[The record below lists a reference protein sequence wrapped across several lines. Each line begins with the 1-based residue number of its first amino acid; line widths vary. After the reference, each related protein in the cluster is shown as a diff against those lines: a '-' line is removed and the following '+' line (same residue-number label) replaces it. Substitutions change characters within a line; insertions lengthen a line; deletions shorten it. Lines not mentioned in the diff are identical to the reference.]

1 MLFLIRG
8 DKMINNLDRKQ
19 IIFLICPFLFSII
32 AFFLVNITINE
43 ITENGTTPDAY
54 WFVRSKPLDILI
66 LIAVSCSSFVLL
78 QKKHIRKNITI
89 SSLIVFC
96 LFAAYYSTNEYIRL
110 SPYVGQNNMTWADVF
125 PFFDRMVLAG
135 SIIGVIILGFTMN
148 LSLPKTSPLKKSKN
162 RIFGGAQWMD
172 MKKLES
178 IFPSNGEIIIG
189 ERYRVDEDIVK
200 DVAFNPKDKATW
212 GKGGTQPLLTYKL
225 DFDSTHMLFF
235 AGSGGYKTTSNV
247 IPTCLKYSGP
257 LVVFDPSTEIAP
269 MVKEIR
275 QQSNK
280 NTVYVLDPH
289 GASTNTFNPLDWLLD
304 ETLPLYEREAGL
316 IEIARLLLSENH
328 KSTSTDQFFTSHA
341 HNLLTGLLAHVV
353 FSDEYKLEE
362 KNLKTLRMIVSEPE
376 PSVIG
381 KLQSIQSN
389 SPSQFIRE
397 TLGVFTNM
405 AVQTFSGVYATASK
419 DTQWLSLH
427 NYANLISGNDFK
439 TTDIT
444 KGNIDIFLNIPA
456 KILKS
461 YPGVGRILVGSFLK
475 AMETANGEYEKRVL
489 FILDEIDL
497 LGYMNILEEARDR
510 GRKYGISLMLFY
522 QSVGQIERHFGSSRA
537 MAWFESC
544 AFVSYAAIKDIKTAE
559 NISKS
564 CGKMTIE
571 VQGKSKT
578 LGTSGAKG
586 TESLSVQQRP
596 LIYPHEITQEMR
608 KDEQIILVQGQPPIR
623 CGRSIYFRRKDL
635 KDLAKEN
642 RFAPK

>member
-1 MLFLIRG
+1 
-8 DKMINNLDRKQ
+8 MINNLDRKQ
-19 IIFLICPFLFSII
+19 IIFLICPFIFSII
-32 AFFLVNITINE
+32 ILFLVTITINE

-66 LIAVSCSSFVLL
+66 LIAISCSSFILL
-78 QKKHIRKNITI
+78 QKRHIRKNITI
-89 SSLIVFC
+89 ASLIIFG

-110 SPYVGQNNMTWADVF
+110 SPYVGQNDMTWADVF

-135 SIIGVIILGFTMN
+135 SIIGIIILGFTMN
-148 LSLPKTSPLKKSKN
+148 LSLPKKSPLKKSKN
-162 RIFGGAQWMD
+162 VIFGSAQWMD

-189 ERYRVDEDIVK
+189 ERYRVDEDIIK
-200 DVAFNPKDKATW
+200 DVAFNPKDKTTW
-212 GKGGTQPLLTYKL
+212 GEGGSQPLLTYNL

-247 IPTCLKYSGP
+247 IPTCMKYSGP

-269 MVKEIR
+269 IVKELR
-275 QQSNK
+275 QQSKK

-289 GASTNTFNPLDWLLD
+289 GASTKTFNPLDWLLD
-304 ETLPLYEREAGL
+304 ENIPLYEREAGL
-316 IEIARLLLSENH
+316 VEIARLLLSETH

-381 KLQSIQSN
+381 KLQSIQS
-389 SPSQFIRE
+389 SSSSQFIRE

-405 AVQTFSGVYATASK
+405 APQTFSGVYATASK
-419 DTQWLSLH
+419 DTQWLSLA

-444 KGNIDIFLNIPA
+444 KGNIDIFLNIPS

-475 AMETANGEYEKRVL
+475 AMESANGEYEKRVL
-489 FILDEIDL
+489 FVLDEIDL

-522 QSVGQIERHFGSSRA
+522 QSVGQIERHFGSSGA

-559 NISKS
+559 NISKA

-571 VQGKSKT
+571 VHGKSKT

-635 KDLAKEN
+635 NALAQKN
-642 RFAPK
+642 RFASK

>member
-1 MLFLIRG
+1 
-8 DKMINNLDRKQ
+8 MIHKLNSKQ
-19 IIFLICPFLFSII
+19 IILLICPIVFSII
-32 AFFLVNITINE
+32 TPFFVNITINE

-54 WFVRSKPLDILI
+54 WFIRSKPLDVLI
-66 LIAVSCSSFVLL
+66 LIALSCSLFVLL
-78 QKKHIRKNITI
+78 QKRHIRKNITI

-96 LFAAYYSTNEYIRL
+96 LFATYYNASEYIRL
-110 SPYVGQNNMTWADVF
+110 SPYVGQNGMTWKNVL

-135 SIIGVIILGFTMN
+135 SFIGIVILGFTMK
-148 LSLPKTSPLKKSKN
+148 LSLAPPSPLKNSKKM
-162 RIFGGAQWMD
+162 IFGGAQWID
-172 MKKLES
+172 MKRLEN

-189 ERYRVDEDIVK
+189 ERYRVDEDVIK
-200 DVAFNPKDKATW
+200 DIAFNPTDKTTW
-212 GKGGTQPLLTYKL
+212 GKGGSQPLLTYNL

-269 MVKEIR
+269 IVKEAR
-275 QQSNK
+275 ERFN
-280 NTVYVLDPH
+280 NRTVYVLDPH
-289 GASTNTFNPLDWLLD
+289 GKSTQAFNPLDWLLN
-304 ETLPLYEREAGL
+304 ENIPLYEREAGL
-316 IEIARLLLSENH
+316 VEIARLLLSENH

-341 HNLLTGLLAHVV
+341 HNLLTGLLAHIV
-353 FSDEYKLEE
+353 FSNEYKLEE
-362 KNLKTLRMIVSEPE
+362 KNLKTLRVLVSEPE
-376 PSVIG
+376 PSVIKKLR
-381 KLQSIQSN
+381 KLQSS

-405 AVQTFSGVYATASK
+405 AEQTFSGVYATASK
-419 DTQWLSLH
+419 DTQWLSLS
-427 NYANLISGNDFK
+427 NYAQMISGDDFK
-439 TTDIT
+439 TEDIT

-475 AMETANGEYEKRVL
+475 AMEAANGHYAKRVL
-489 FILDEIDL
+489 FVLDEIDL

-522 QSVGQIERHFGSSRA
+522 QSVGQIERHFGDAGA

-544 AFVSYAAIKDIKTAE
+544 AFVSYAAIKDIKTAK
-559 NISKS
+559 NISES

-571 VQGKSKT
+571 VKGKSKT
-578 LGTSGAKG
+578 LGTTGAKG
-586 TESLSVQQRP
+586 TESTNFQQRP
-596 LIYPHEITQEMR
+596 LIYPHEITQSMR

-623 CGRSIYFRRKDL
+623 CGRSIYFRRKDF
-635 KDLAKEN
+635 KALANKN
-642 RFAPK
+642 RFALK

>member
-1 MLFLIRG
+1 
-8 DKMINNLDRKQ
+8 MINNLDRKQ
-19 IIFLICPFLFSII
+19 IIFLICPIIFSII
-32 AFFLVNITINE
+32 VAVLVNVTINN

-54 WFVRSKPLDILI
+54 WFVRSKPLDILS
-66 LIAVSCSSFVLL
+66 LIALSCSSFVLL

-89 SSLIVFC
+89 SSIII
-96 LFAAYYSTNEYIRL
+96 FALVATYYSTNEYIRL

-125 PFFDRMVLAG
+125 PYFDRMVLAG
-135 SIIGVIILGFTMN
+135 VIVGIIILGFTMN
-148 LSLPKTSPLKKSKN
+148 LSLPKVSPLKNSKN
-162 RIFGGAQWMD
+162 MIFGGAQWMNI
-172 MKKLES
+172 KQLEN
-178 IFPSNGEIIIG
+178 IFPSDGEIVIG

-200 DVAFNPKDKATW
+200 DVAFNPKDKTTW
-212 GKGGTQPLLTYKL
+212 GKGGYQPLLTYKL

-269 MVKEIR
+269 IVKEAR
-275 QQSNK
+275 QRTIK

-289 GASTNTFNPLDWLLD
+289 GEKTKSFNPLDWLLD
-304 ETLPLYEREAGL
+304 ESIPLYEREAGL
-316 IEIARLLLSENH
+316 VEIARLLLSENH
-328 KSTSTDQFFTSHA
+328 RSTSTDQFFISHA

-353 FSDEYKLEE
+353 FSDEYKFEE
-362 KNLKTLRMIVSEPE
+362 KNLKTLRTIVSEPE

-381 KLQSIQSN
+381 KLRSLQAS

-405 AVQTFSGVYATASK
+405 AEQTFSGVYATASK
-419 DTQWLSLH
+419 DTQWLSLS

-439 TTDIT
+439 TTDII
-444 KGNIDIFLNIPA
+444 KGNIDIFLNIPS

-475 AMETANGEYEKRVL
+475 AMESANGNYAKRVL
-489 FILDEIDL
+489 FVLDEIDL

-522 QSVGQIERHFGSSRA
+522 QSVGQIERHFGQSGA
-537 MAWFESC
+537 VAWFESS

-559 NISKS
+559 NISKA

-571 VQGKSKT
+571 VKGSSKT

-586 TESLSVQQRP
+586 TESLNFQQRP
-596 LIYPHEITQEMR
+596 LIYPHEITQSMR
-608 KDEQIILVQGQPPIR
+608 KDEQIILLQGQPPIR

-635 KDLAKEN
+635 IDITNKN

>member
-1 MLFLIRG
+1 
-8 DKMINNLDRKQ
+8 MIHKLNSKQ
-19 IIFLICPFLFSII
+19 IILLICPIVFSII
-32 AFFLVNITINE
+32 TPFFVNITINE

-54 WFVRSKPLDILI
+54 WFIRSKPLDVLI
-66 LIAVSCSSFVLL
+66 LIALSCSLFVLL

-96 LFAAYYSTNEYIRL
+96 LFATYYNASEYIRL
-110 SPYVGQNNMTWADVF
+110 SPYVGQNGMTWKNVL

-135 SIIGVIILGFTMN
+135 SFIGIVILGFTMK
-148 LSLPKTSPLKKSKN
+148 LSLAPPSPLKNSKKM
-162 RIFGGAQWMD
+162 IFGGAQWID
-172 MKKLES
+172 MKRLEN

-189 ERYRVDEDIVK
+189 ERYRVDEDVIK
-200 DVAFNPKDKATW
+200 DIAFNPTDKTTW
-212 GKGGTQPLLTYKL
+212 GKGGSQPLLTYNL

-269 MVKEIR
+269 IVKEAR
-275 QQSNK
+275 ERFN
-280 NTVYVLDPH
+280 NRTVYVLDPH
-289 GASTNTFNPLDWLLD
+289 GKSTQAFNPLDWLLN
-304 ETLPLYEREAGL
+304 ENIPLYEREAGL
-316 IEIARLLLSENH
+316 VEIARLLLSENH

-341 HNLLTGLLAHVV
+341 HNLLTGLLAHIV
-353 FSDEYKLEE
+353 FSNEYKLEE
-362 KNLKTLRMIVSEPE
+362 KNLKTLRVLVSEPE
-376 PSVIG
+376 PSVIKKLR
-381 KLQSIQSN
+381 KLQSS

-405 AVQTFSGVYATASK
+405 AEQTFSGVYATASK
-419 DTQWLSLH
+419 DTQWLSLS
-427 NYANLISGNDFK
+427 NYAQMISGNDFK
-439 TTDIT
+439 TEDIT
-444 KGNIDIFLNIPA
+444 KGDIDIFLNIPA

-475 AMETANGEYEKRVL
+475 AMEAADGHYAKRVL
-489 FILDEIDL
+489 FVLDEIDL

-522 QSVGQIERHFGSSRA
+522 QSVGQIERHFGHAGA

-544 AFVSYAAIKDIKTAE
+544 AFISYAAIKDIKTAK
-559 NISKS
+559 NISES

-571 VQGKSKT
+571 VKGKSKT
-578 LGTSGAKG
+578 LGTTGAKG
-586 TESLSVQQRP
+586 TESTSFQQRP
-596 LIYPHEITQEMR
+596 LIYPHEITQSMR

-623 CGRSIYFRRKDL
+623 CGRSIYFRRKDF
-635 KDLAKEN
+635 KALANEN
-642 RFAPK
+642 RFALK

>member
-1 MLFLIRG
+1 
-8 DKMINNLDRKQ
+8 MINNLDRKQ

-32 AFFLVNITINE
+32 ILFLVNITINE

-54 WFVRSKPLDILI
+54 WFVRSKPLDILV
-66 LIAVSCSSFVLL
+66 LIALSCSSFILL
-78 QKKHIRKNITI
+78 QKRHIRKNITI
-89 SSLIVFC
+89 ASLISFC
-96 LFAAYYSTNEYIRL
+96 LFAAYYSINEYIRL

-125 PFFDRMVLAG
+125 PFFDRMVLSG
-135 SIIGVIILGFTMN
+135 SIIGIIILGFTMN
-148 LSLPKTSPLKKSKN
+148 LSLPKKSPLKKSKN
-162 RIFGGAQWMD
+162 TIFGDSQWMN

-189 ERYRVDEDIVK
+189 ERYRVDEDIVT
-200 DVAFNPKDKATW
+200 DVPFDPQDKTTW
-212 GKGGTQPLLTYKL
+212 GKGGTQPLLTYKQN
-225 DFDSTHMLFF
+225 FDSTHMLFF

-247 IPTCLKYSGP
+247 IPTCIKYSGP

-269 MVKEIR
+269 IVKEIR
-275 QQSNK
+275 VKSK
-280 NTVYVLDPH
+280 RKVYVLDPH
-289 GASTNTFNPLDWLLD
+289 GDSTETFNPLDWLLD
-304 ETLPLYEREAGL
+304 ENIPIYEREAGL
-316 IEIARLLLSENH
+316 VEIARLLLSENY
-328 KSTSTDQFFTSHA
+328 KSTSTDQFFISHA

-353 FSDEYKLEE
+353 FSDEYKLEA

-381 KLQSIQSN
+381 KLQSIQS
-389 SPSQFIRE
+389 SSSSQFIRE

-405 AVQTFSGVYATASK
+405 APQTFSGVYATASK
-419 DTQWLSLH
+419 DTQWLSLD
-427 NYANLISGNDFK
+427 NYANLISGKDFK

-444 KGNIDIFLNIPA
+444 KGNIDIFLNIPS

-475 AMETANGEYEKRVL
+475 AMEAANGNYEKRVL
-489 FILDEIDL
+489 FVLDEIDL

-522 QSVGQIERHFGSSRA
+522 QSVGQIERHFGSSGA

-559 NISKS
+559 NISKA
-564 CGKMTIE
+564 CGKMTVE
-571 VQGKSKT
+571 VKGSSKS

-586 TESLSVQQRP
+586 TESLNFQQRP

-608 KDEQIILVQGQPPIR
+608 KDEQIILMQGHPPIR
-623 CGRSIYFRRKDL
+623 CGRAIYFRRKDL
-635 KDLAKEN
+635 RALANKN